1 MNNYVNTIRRIDK
14 LQKAY
19 DHLRRMGVEK
29 HNAESLRL
37 ALIAKMGALRALI
50 NDYVNTPGTSGRI
63 QVETTMRLLGVNR
76 RAMGWR

>member
-1 MNNYVNTIRRIDK
+1 MKYVNVIRRLDK

-19 DHLRRMGVEK
+19 DHLRRMGR
-29 HNAESLRL
+29 HNTEALRL

-50 NDYVNTPGTSGRI
+50 DDYVNTPGISGRV

-76 RAMGWR
+76 RTMGWR